1 MYNIEFHPKVFE
13 DDFEELSNEVLE
25 EVLLYFQKY
34 KQNPFK
40 YSSKLY
46 NLGKLN
52 LEGYRKTYVANATY
66 RIVIKIENNNTLI
79 NTAGKIVH
87 QTINPDAVREWNIA
101 ANSVTGISNNFN
113 YIFFPEFINQRS
125 LRSNHTSPECIKSF

>member
-13 DDFEELSNEVLE
+13 DDFKKLSDEVLE

-46 NLGKLN
+46 NLDKLN

-66 RIVIKIENNNTLI
+66 RIVIKIENNI
-79 NTAGKIVH
+79 AKVVEVVAVGKRQNKEVYEEAFKRI
-87 QTINPDAVREWNIA
+87 Q
-101 ANSVTGISNNFN
+101 
-113 YIFFPEFINQRS
+113 
-125 LRSNHTSPECIKSF
+125 K

>member
-66 RIVIKIENNNTLI
+66 RIVIKIENNV
-79 NTAGKIVH
+79 AKIVEVV
-87 QTINPDAVREWNIA
+87 AVGKRQSKEVYEEAFRRI
-101 ANSVTGISNNFN
+101 
-113 YIFFPEFINQRS
+113 Q
-125 LRSNHTSPECIKSF
+125 K

>member
-13 DDFEELSNEVLE
+13 DDFDELSDEVLE

-34 KQNPFK
+34 KQDPFK

-66 RIVIKIENNNTLI
+66 RIVIKIENNI
-79 NTAGKIVH
+79 AKVVEVVAVGK
-87 QTINPDAVREWNIA
+87 RENKEIYLEA
-101 ANSVTGISNNFN
+101 FN
-113 YIFFPEFINQRS
+113 R
-125 LRSNHTSPECIKSF
+125 IKK

>member
-13 DDFEELSNEVLE
+13 DDFDELCDEVLE

-34 KQNPFK
+34 KQDPFK

-66 RIVIKIENNNTLI
+66 RIVIKIENNI
-79 NTAGKIVH
+79 AKVVEVVAVGK
-87 QTINPDAVREWNIA
+87 RENKEIYLEA
-101 ANSVTGISNNFN
+101 FN
-113 YIFFPEFINQRS
+113 R
-125 LRSNHTSPECIKSF
+125 IKK

>member
-1 MYNIEFHPKVFE
+1 MYNIEFHPKVLE
-13 DDFEELSNEVLE
+13 DDFEKLSDEVLE

-34 KQNPFK
+34 KKDPFK

-66 RIVIKIENNNTLI
+66 RIVIKIENNV
-79 NTAGKIVH
+79 AKIVEVV
-87 QTINPDAVREWNIA
+87 AVGKRENKEVYLEA
-101 ANSVTGISNNFN
+101 FN
-113 YIFFPEFINQRS
+113 R
-125 LRSNHTSPECIKSF
+125 LK